1 MDICRIV
8 GSAVATVKE
17 PGLAGFKLLLVV
29 PYGDPKAQPYA
40 AADAVGA
47 GVGST
52 VLVSRGSAARQASQ
66 TRDLPVDAAVIAI
79 VDSLDIEGKGGSR

>member
-17 PGLAGFKLLLVV
+17 SGLDGFKLLLVV
-29 PYGDPKAQPYA
+29 PHEDPKAQPYV

-52 VLVSRGSAARQASQ
+52 VLVARGGAARNTARTQG
-66 TRDLPVDAAVIAI
+66 LPVDATVIAI
-79 VDSLDIEGKGGSR
+79 VD